1 MQYHYGRRHV
11 LFVNVNHKKVRLKLS
26 ISSYLQRLRPRAAL
40 SFHIT
45 IVNIAGTSLIH
56 DPNPMDILHRRSRRD
71 KELGFVR
78 SSIAGGAGGGG
89 LMGLKH
95 TLGFG
100 GGSREIPKI
109 RGFSH

>member
-1 MQYHYGRRHV
+1 M
-11 LFVNVNHKKVRLKLS
+11 
-26 ISSYLQRLRPRAAL
+26 QRLGGKHCSGKR
-40 SFHIT
+40 
-45 IVNIAGTSLIH
+45 VNITGTSLIH
-56 DPNPMDILHRRSRRD
+56 DPNPMDILHRRSRCD

-78 SSIAGGAGGGG
+78 SSIARGGG